1 MLYASG
7 ERHQTTADEGATAMA
22 EAAGVAR
29 GLDHVQLTIPAGGED
44 QIRAFYC
51 DMLGLTE
58 TPKPAA
64 LVARGGLWL
73 RCGAQGVHFGVETPF
88 VPQRKGHPAL
98 LVNDLGALRQRLD
111 AAEIAIHEDTPIPGV
126 ERLYV
131 FDPFGNRLEF
141 VAPLAHDS
149 EASPENAEAEEIKER
164 VRAAFGAAAESYVTS
179 ERHRSG
185 DDLAILVEWAL
196 PVSTDRA
203 LDISTGGGHAA
214 LAIAPHVHSVAVTD
228 LTPRMLTTARSF
240 LTEQGVANAAFVI
253 ADAERLP
260 FLDASFDLVTVRIAP
275 HHYADALHA
284 VREMARVL
292 TPGGRLLFIDNIAPE
307 DPELDQIMN
316 DWERRRDPSHVRAYT
331 ETEWRSMLAEAG
343 LTVTRAETR
352 RKGYL
357 FAGWVERMHLPDAE
371 RATLEADMLAAPSQ
385 VRDYFAIQEQDGH
398 VVSWTGDYLILRAE
412 KRS

>member
-1 MLYASG
+1 
-7 ERHQTTADEGATAMA
+7 MA
-22 EAAGVAR
+22 GTEGVAR

-51 DMLGLTE
+51 DVLGLIE

-88 VPQRKGHPAL
+88 APQRKGHPAL
-98 LVNDLGALRQRLD
+98 LVDDLGALRQRLD
-111 AAEIAIHEDTPIPGV
+111 TARIAIHEDTPIPGA
-126 ERLYV
+126 ERLFV
-131 FDPFGNRLEF
+131 FDPVGNRLEF
-141 VAPLAHDS
+141 VAPLAS
-149 EASPENAEAEEIKER
+149 IAEAPPENAGAEEIKER
-164 VRAAFGAAAESYVTS
+164 VRTAFGAAAESYVTS

-185 DDLAILVEWAL
+185 DDLAVLVDWAQ
-196 PVSTDRA
+196 PVATDRA

-228 LTPRMLTTARSF
+228 LTPRMLATARTF
-240 LTEQGVANAAFVI
+240 LTEQGVTTATYVI

-275 HHYADALHA
+275 HHYADAPRA
-284 VREMARVL
+284 AREMARVL

-307 DPELDQIMN
+307 DPELDQTMN

-331 ETEWRSMLAEAG
+331 ETEWRSMLAQAG
-343 LTVTRAETR
+343 LAVIRAEIR
-352 RKGYL
+352 RKAYL
-357 FAGWVERMHLPDAE
+357 FAGWIERMRMPDDE
-371 RATLEADMLAAPSQ
+371 RAGLEADMLAAPKA

-412 KRS
+412 KRG

>member
-1 MLYASG
+1 
-7 ERHQTTADEGATAMA
+7 MA

-44 QIRAFYC
+44 QARAFYC
-51 DMLGLTE
+51 DALGLTE

-73 RCGAQGVHFGVETPF
+73 RCGAQGLHFGVETPF
-88 VPQRKGHPAL
+88 TPQRKGHPAL
-98 LVNDLGALRQRLD
+98 LVDDLGALRQRLD
-111 AAEIAIHEDTPIPGV
+111 AAGIAIHEDTPIPGV
-126 ERLYV
+126 ERLFV

-141 VAPLAHDS
+141 VAPLAT
-149 EASPENAEAEEIKER
+149 EIEEPTENAAADEIKER

-185 DDLAILVEWAL
+185 DDLAVLVEWAQ
-196 PVSTDRA
+196 PAPTDRT
-203 LDISTGGGHAA
+203 LDISTGGGHTA
-214 LAIAPHVHSVAVTD
+214 LAIASRVQSVAVTD
-228 LTPRMLTTARSF
+228 LTPRMLATARTF
-240 LTEQGVANAAFVI
+240 LIEQGVNNATYVI

-275 HHYADALHA
+275 HHYADAPRA
-284 VREMARVL
+284 AREMARVL
-292 TPGGRLLFIDNIAPE
+292 APGGRLLFIDNIAPE
-307 DPELDQIMN
+307 DPELDRFMN

-343 LTVTRAETR
+343 LTVTRAETQ
-352 RKGYL
+352 RKAYL
-357 FAGWVERMHLPDAE
+357 FSGWVERMSMSDSE
-371 RATLEADMLAAPSQ
+371 RAALEADMLAAPKP
-385 VRDYFAIQEQDGH
+385 VRDYFVIQEQDGH

-412 KRS
+412 KRG

>member
-1 MLYASG
+1 
-7 ERHQTTADEGATAMA
+7 MA
-22 EAAGVAR
+22 ETAGVAR

-44 QIRAFYC
+44 QVRAFYC
-51 DMLGLTE
+51 DALGLTE

-88 VPQRKGHPAL
+88 TPQRKGHPAL
-98 LVNDLGALRQRLD
+98 LVDDLSALRQRLD
-111 AAEIAIHEDTPIPGV
+111 AAGIAIHEDTPIPGV
-126 ERLYV
+126 ERLFV

-141 VAPLAHDS
+141 VAPLAS
-149 EASPENAEAEEIKER
+149 ETEAPTESAEAEEIKER

-185 DDLAILVEWAL
+185 DDLTVLVEWAQ
-196 PVSTDRA
+196 PNPTDRA
-203 LDISTGGGHAA
+203 LDISTGGGHTA

-228 LTPRMLTTARSF
+228 LTPRMLATARTF
-240 LTEQGVANAAFVI
+240 LTEQGVTNATYVI
-253 ADAERLP
+253 ADAERQP

-275 HHYADALHA
+275 HHYADAPRA
-284 VREMARVL
+284 AREMARVL
-292 TPGGRLLFIDNIAPE
+292 APGGRLLFIDNIAPE
-307 DPELDQIMN
+307 DPELDRIMN

-352 RKGYL
+352 RKAYL
-357 FAGWVERMHLPDAE
+357 FAGWVERMRLPDDE
-371 RATLEADMLAAPSQ
+371 RAALEADMLSAPAPI
-385 VRDYFAIQEQDGH
+385 RDYFAIQEQDGH
-398 VVSWTGDYLILRAE
+398 VVSWTSDYLILRAE
-412 KRS
+412 KRG

>member
-1 MLYASG
+1 
-7 ERHQTTADEGATAMA
+7 MA

-44 QIRAFYC
+44 QARAFYC
-51 DMLGLTE
+51 DALGLTE

-73 RCGAQGVHFGVETPF
+73 RCGAQGLHFGVETPF
-88 VPQRKGHPAL
+88 TPQRKGHPAL
-98 LVNDLGALRQRLD
+98 LVDDLGALRQRLD
-111 AAEIAIHEDTPIPGV
+111 AAGIAIHEDTPIPGV
-126 ERLYV
+126 ERLFV

-141 VAPLAHDS
+141 VAPLAT
-149 EASPENAEAEEIKER
+149 EIEEPTENAAADEIKER

-185 DDLAILVEWAL
+185 DDLAVLVEWAQ
-196 PVSTDRA
+196 PAPTDRT
-203 LDISTGGGHAA
+203 LDISTGGGHTA
-214 LAIAPHVHSVAVTD
+214 LAIASRVQSVAVTD
-228 LTPRMLTTARSF
+228 LTPRMLATARTF
-240 LTEQGVANAAFVI
+240 LIEQGVNNATYVI

-275 HHYADALHA
+275 HHYADAPRA
-284 VREMARVL
+284 AREMARVL
-292 TPGGRLLFIDNIAPE
+292 APGGRLLFIDNIAPE
-307 DPELDQIMN
+307 DPELDRFMN

-343 LTVTRAETR
+343 LTVTRAETQ
-352 RKGYL
+352 RKSYL
-357 FAGWVERMHLPDAE
+357 FAGWVERMSMSDSE
-371 RATLEADMLAAPSQ
+371 RAALEADMLAAPKP
-385 VRDYFAIQEQDGH
+385 VRDYFVIQEQDGH

-412 KRS
+412 KRG

>member
-1 MLYASG
+1 MAG
-7 ERHQTTADEGATAMA
+7 TA
-22 EAAGVAR
+22 EATGVAR
-29 GLDHVQLTIPAGGED
+29 GLDHVQLTIPAGGEE
-44 QIRAFYC
+44 QVRAFYC
-51 DMLGLTE
+51 DALGLTE

-88 VPQRKGHPAL
+88 SPQRKGHPAL
-98 LVNDLGALRQRLD
+98 LVDNLGALRQRLD
-111 AAEIAIHEDTPIPGV
+111 AAGIAIHEDTPIPGV
-126 ERLYV
+126 ERLFV

-141 VAPLAHDS
+141 VAPLVS
-149 EASPENAEAEEIKER
+149 ETEASPENAEAEAIKER

-185 DDLAILVEWAL
+185 DDLAVLVEWAQ
-196 PVSTDRA
+196 PAPTDRT
-203 LDISTGGGHAA
+203 LDISTGGGHTA
-214 LAIAPHVHSVAVTD
+214 LAIAARVQSVAVTD
-228 LTPRMLTTARSF
+228 PHATHAGDGAYF
-240 LTEQGVANAAFVI
+240 LTEQGVNNATYVI

-275 HHYADALHA
+275 HHYADAPRA
-284 VREMARVL
+284 AREMARVL

-307 DPELDQIMN
+307 DSELDAIMN

-343 LTVTRAETR
+343 LTVTRAETQ
-352 RKGYL
+352 RKAYL
-357 FAGWVERMHLPDAE
+357 FAGWVERMSMSDSE
-371 RATLEADMLAAPSQ
+371 RAALEADMLAASKP
-385 VRDYFAIQEQDGH
+385 VRDYFVIQEQDGH

-412 KRS
+412 KRG